1 MSTAIA
7 NQPLHNALDA
17 AAPDGGS
24 WLAGEAAFVEAF
36 LGGQTADQAYTAAL
50 DAAAPDQ
57 ESWLAGWRSLER
69 DNAIEDVDHGF
80 WATVKRRG
88 FWTTVKQSLSDATGI
103 GRKPK
108 QSTHNH

>member
-7 NQPLHNALDA
+7 NPSLHKALDA
-17 AAPDGGS
+17 AAPDQES
-24 WLAGEAAFVEAF
+24 WLAGQAAFDEAF
-36 LGGQTADQAYTAAL
+36 LAGSGLDSAYTAAL

-69 DNAIEDVDHGF
+69 DNAIEDVDRGF

-88 FWTTVKQSLSDATGI
+88 FWATVKQHLSDATGI